1 MPDVKSGIFFGSG
14 MGFMKLPGHDTP
26 TVYLVDAS
34 IYVFRAWFAF
44 PDDIVDQDG
53 QPVNALFGFVRTLCE
68 ILEQSKARQISV
80 AFDTSLTTSFRNKI
94 YPEYKANREKA
105 PPELSAQ
112 FKAAREFSDALGL
125 HTAASDTYE
134 ADDLMATVS
143 HRMRADGFRSCF
155 LTADKDLAQ
164 LLEGDDVIWDF
175 ARRRI
180 ITRQTHLEDVGVR
193 CEQVPDYLAL
203 MGDSVDN
210 IPGIKGVGAKS
221 AAALLSKFDDL
232 EDLYT
237 NLAQV
242 ESMQMRGAKRVMTT
256 LEESREMAF
265 MFRDLTRLHCDAPLT
280 DPDGIERREPDWTHL
295 GSLIDQYNLGT
306 GFADRLR
313 QAASLG

>member
-1 MPDVKSGIFFGSG
+1 
-14 MGFMKLPGHDTP
+14 MKLPGQDTP
-26 TVYLVDAS
+26 TVYLIDAS
-34 IYVFRAWFAF
+34 IYIFRAWFSL
-44 PDDIVDQDG
+44 PDDIVGRDG

-68 ILEQSKARQISV
+68 ILEQSRAAHVSV
-80 AFDTSLTTSFRNKI
+80 AFDTSLTSSFRNEI

-112 FKAAREFSDALGL
+112 FKAAREFSEALGL
-125 HTAASDTYE
+125 HSAASETYE

-143 HRMRADGFRSCF
+143 HRMREDGFRSCF
-155 LTADKDLAQ
+155 LTADKDIAQ

-175 ARRRI
+175 ARRRL
-180 ITRQTHLEDVGVR
+180 ITRDTHLQDVGIR

-203 MGDSVDN
+203 MGDAVDN
-210 IPGIKGVGAKS
+210 IPGVKGVGAKS

-242 ESMQMRGAKRVMTT
+242 EAMEVRGASRVMRA
-256 LEESREMAF
+256 LEEGRENAF
-265 MFRDLTRLHCDAPLT
+265 LFRQLTRLHTDAPLT
-280 DPDGIERREPDWTHL
+280 DPDGIARRDPDWTHL
-295 GSLIDQYNLGT
+295 GLLIDRYNLGS

-313 QAASLG
+313 QAASFG